1 MSDMIAPD
9 TMSTSQGLGPRANQ
23 KQNEFTIAQDQL
35 QKMIKNKMDECVPTY
50 AILQFKEVENK
61 GEEHRRENLK

>member
-1 MSDMIAPD
+1 MIAPD

-35 QKMIKNKMDECVPTY
+35 QKMN
-50 AILQFKEVENK
+50 
-61 GEEHRRENLK
+61 